1 MKHKTQPLLLLCSL
15 FLFFTSCAGD
25 PERHQLTP
33 VTGACILFADQT
45 ADSIL
50 FYTFDS
56 WSVKSQS
63 DWIRIEGDSQADIKY
78 DYARRYLCRVDV
90 SMQPN
95 TTGHTREGLVLV
107 NSYDFSYSVPFYQF
121 GMLDVSRPAYT
132 VESYLNEAALLP
144 DVATHVLVDS
154 AAWEKDSISFT
165 VHNDWE
171 LKFVDDTAPD
181 WLTLSKVS
189 GHRGSHRVELTLT
202 PNTDTENERKATLQ
216 LTSGEVSDRI
226 TIRQLPAKKKE

>member
-56 WSVKSQS
+56 WTVKSQS

-107 NSYDFSYSVPFYQF
+107 N
-121 GMLDVSRPAYT
+121 G
-132 VESYLNEAALLP
+132 
-144 DVATHVLVDS
+144 
-154 AAWEKDSISFT
+154 
-165 VHNDWE
+165 E
-171 LKFVDDTAPD
+171 LETR
-181 WLTLSKVS
+181 
-189 GHRGSHRVELTLT
+189 RGKKLR
-202 PNTDTENERKATLQ
+202 D
-216 LTSGEVSDRI
+216 GDEVSAGGNTFVVR
-226 TIRQLPAKKKE
+226 AMM

>member
-1 MKHKTQPLLLLCSL
+1 MKHITQPLLLLCSL

-45 ADSIL
+45 ADSLL

-56 WSVKSQS
+56 WTVKSQA
-63 DWIRIEGDSQADIKY
+63 DWIRIEGDSQGNINY
-78 DYARRYLCRVDV
+78 DYAKRYLCRVDV

-95 TTGHTREGLVLV
+95 TTGHTREGLVHV
-107 NSYDFSYSVPFYQF
+107 TSYDFSYSVPFYQF

-132 VESYLNEAALLP
+132 VESYLDKAALLP
-144 DVATHVLVDS
+144 DVALHVLTDS
-154 AAWEKDSISFT
+154 ASWEADSISFQ
-165 VHNDWE
+165 VHNPWE
-171 LKFVDDTAPD
+171 LTFADGAVPD
-181 WLTLSKVS
+181 WLVLSKTS
-189 GHRGSHRVELTLT
+189 GQPGKHQVNLTLT
-202 PNTDTENERKATLQ
+202 PNTDTENGREAVLL

-226 TIRQLPAKKKE
+226 TVRQLPAKKKE